1 MTNNNDTG
9 GLGNYWKPPER
20 IDKTI
25 ERVKELDKKR
35 TPAPWET
42 NYTGNIW
49 GDIDNPE
56 HDGDSPLIAQT
67 SESEQAAEANFI
79 VATANSIMP
88 IISEVERLKAELET
102 TQTRLVQAEKD
113 DCSRIDV
120 IADLRAELS
129 KAQEK
134 IKELQE
140 YKDAVIKAKP
150 GLLKLEKIIKDM

>member
-1 MTNNNDTG
+1 MSD
-9 GLGNYWKPPER
+9 
-20 IDKTI
+20 IDNIIK
-25 ERVKELDKKR
+25 RVKEAYKL
-35 TPAPWET
+35 W
-42 NYTGNIW
+42 
-49 GDIDNPE
+49 
-56 HDGDSPLIAQT
+56 
-67 SESEQAAEANFI
+67 SESANQSGKIRKMAKSHFWI
-79 VATANSIMP
+79 VAYNSIMP
-88 IISEVERLKAELET
+88 IMSEVERLKAELET